1 MDTGKIIRFFDHRM
15 LVAAVCLGQDGER
28 LRLLCADGSELFL
41 AAARIVHASHERF
54 DTAAPREILLQLL
67 QQNITEQAALAP
79 QIDPCRLWETVAAP
93 GVSIGIT
100 ELARAAFSDAATSAH
115 EAAVLAALVDD
126 HTCFKLHGRVFLAH
140 TAEQITAQKQKKA
153 REMARQNF
161 IRQASTWLQ
170 AVIAGREYVFDDRAA
185 CIEILKDYAAL
196 GRESPTW
203 SQVRDILQAAGISD
217 QRRCFAVLVQL
228 GVFDPDEN
236 LLLRRYGIPHQWPDE
251 ILRQVDSLG
260 AGAICRAVNDPG
272 RCDLTQLYVCSIDDA
287 FTRDV
292 DDAISFRFDGSC
304 LELGIHITDVA
315 AFVDAKTPVDVEAAR
330 RGASLYLPEAKIP
343 MLPPALSENM
353 ASFRVGER
361 SPAVSF
367 LARVSPGGEILE
379 YRIVRSVVRIAE
391 RLTYGDVDSA
401 IEQGLDMARLHRF
414 AVALRD
420 RRFAAGAVL
429 FLMPEMQVRVDRSH
443 DISLKLRDRETPS
456 QMLVSEFMIL
466 ANYCAA
472 LFFSEQQ
479 QPGLFRRQA
488 EPSQRFIGQDTP
500 TFFDMFLQRRAMT
513 RVEIK
518 TSPGPHS
525 SLGLGGYTSIT
536 SPLRKYLDL
545 VMQRQLVSLLRGG
558 PAAYT
563 RRELLDIAFGV
574 QPVLTR
580 LGLVE
585 YERRR
590 YWVLKAMKSRE
601 GDILDALVLERSKG
615 LYELL
620 LPDFMLDV
628 RLKEKDTG
636 QLVPGTTVSARLKSV
651 DPFERSLELEI
662 IDGRHGH
669 G

>member
-1 MDTGKIIRFFDHRM
+1 
-15 LVAAVCLGQDGER
+15 
-28 LRLLCADGSELFL
+28 
-41 AAARIVHASHERF
+41 
-54 DTAAPREILLQLL
+54 
-67 QQNITEQAALAP
+67 
-79 QIDPCRLWETVAAP
+79 
-93 GVSIGIT
+93 
-100 ELARAAFSDAATSAH
+100 
-115 EAAVLAALVDD
+115 
-126 HTCFKLHGRVFLAH
+126 
-140 TAEQITAQKQKKA
+140 
-153 REMARQNF
+153 
-161 IRQASTWLQ
+161 
-170 AVIAGREYVFDDRAA
+170 
-185 CIEILKDYAAL
+185 
-196 GRESPTW
+196 
-203 SQVRDILQAAGISD
+203 
-217 QRRCFAVLVQL
+217 
-228 GVFDPDEN
+228 
-236 LLLRRYGIPHQWPDE
+236 
-251 ILRQVDSLG
+251 
-260 AGAICRAVNDPG
+260 
-272 RCDLTQLYVCSIDDA
+272 
-287 FTRDV
+287 
-292 DDAISFRFDGSC
+292 
-304 LELGIHITDVA
+304 
-315 AFVDAKTPVDVEAAR
+315 
-330 RGASLYLPEAKIP
+330 
-343 MLPPALSENM
+343 
-353 ASFRVGER
+353 
-361 SPAVSF
+361 
-367 LARVSPGGEILE
+367 
-379 YRIVRSVVRIAE
+379 VRSVVRIAE

-401 IEQGLDMARLHRF
+401 IENGLDMARLHRF
-414 AVALRD
+414 AAALRD
-420 RRFAAGAVL
+420 RRCAAGAVQ

-488 EPSQRFIGQDTP
+488 EPSHRFIGTDTP

-525 SLGLGGYTSIT
+525 SLGLGCYTSIT

-615 LYELL
+615 HYELL

-636 QLVPGTTVSARLKSV
+636 LLVPGTTVSARLTSV

-662 IDGRHGH
+662 IDGRPGH